1 MRLAVS
7 NLAWPSGQE
16 DAAYELLASLGVPGV
31 EVAPTRLGPWN
42 AWPVARLVE
51 HRAKFAAAGLVVSS
65 LQAILY
71 GRIEPQLLGDASTF
85 RHMHEHMRLVAEIAA
100 ALGAT
105 ALVFGSPRN
114 RRRGEMP
121 AERAGELARERL
133 YLLGDVVMDAGA
145 VLAIEP
151 VPAAYGGDFLGS
163 WREVLRLVEDVNHP
177 GVRVHL
183 DTAGVGLAG
192 DSIGDAVA
200 ACKDRIA
207 HFHAAQPH
215 LVAFSPPERNHAEA
229 AAALNAIGY
238 DKWLSIEMRE
248 QPDNPFGAIK
258 DAVLVVQ
265 KIYGL
270 G

>member
-7 NLAWPSGQE
+7 NVAWPLGQE
-16 DAAYELLASLGVPGV
+16 DAAYELLASLGVAGV

-42 AWPVARLVE
+42 ALPVSCLAE
-51 HRAKFAAAGLVVSS
+51 HRAKLAAAGLVVSS
-65 LQAILY
+65 LQAIFY
-71 GRIEPQLLGDASTF
+71 GRIEPQLLGDASAF
-85 RHMHEHMRLVAEIAA
+85 RLMHEHMRLVTGIAG

-114 RRRGEMP
+114 RRRGEMSI
-121 AERAGELARERL
+121 ERAGKIAGERL
-133 YLLGDVVMDAGA
+133 SLLGDVVMDAGA

-151 VPAAYGGDFLGS
+151 VPAVYGGDFLGS
-163 WREVLRLVEDVNHP
+163 WREVLRIVEDVNHP

-192 DSIGDAVA
+192 DSIGDAVVA
-200 ACKDRIA
+200 SKDWLA

-238 DKWLSIEMRE
+238 DKWLSIELRE

-258 DAVLVVQ
+258 DAARIVQ
-265 KIYGL
+265 KVYGL
-270 G
+270 R